1 MWRRWKQTV
10 DSQNQF
16 TEVSRHARS
25 KEKEWQSL
33 FYRGTR
39 YSFSQNVRHRNSQQA
54 QVAPPLVKGFA
65 GASYSCN
72 STVRPTTVPIRPVEL
87 FLHMS
92 GGRPGLPIPAS
103 WRQWPLTPL
112 RGAITSRFTTS
123 HKFSSVRRTLISPS
137 LSATLLMELPL
148 FSLSLECVTYCIL
161 SLYSPSPPVGSFA
174 EGERRVFLDCGI
186 LRGAACS
193 LVSSFSAP
201 SSAPASSFLLFPRST
216 FGCCVARMWGGERER
231 GAEGKAGLASRAAA
245 VPAS

>member
-1 MWRRWKQTV
+1 
-10 DSQNQF
+10 
-16 TEVSRHARS
+16 
-25 KEKEWQSL
+25 
-33 FYRGTR
+33 
-39 YSFSQNVRHRNSQQA
+39 
-54 QVAPPLVKGFA
+54 
-65 GASYSCN
+65 
-72 STVRPTTVPIRPVEL
+72 
-87 FLHMS
+87 MS

-123 HKFSSVRRTLISPS
+123 HKFSVRPSDSDLPFS

-193 LVSSFSAP
+193 LASSFSAP

-231 GAEGKAGLASRAAA
+231 ERSGGKGWSGIPRGRCPCLLKTREEEEEEERKRRGEGNRRQSTGVPRLISKFRSGLTFKHGVGSIPAVLLVQLASAAQA
-245 VPAS
+245 TLSRSLRLQSFNYACTVE